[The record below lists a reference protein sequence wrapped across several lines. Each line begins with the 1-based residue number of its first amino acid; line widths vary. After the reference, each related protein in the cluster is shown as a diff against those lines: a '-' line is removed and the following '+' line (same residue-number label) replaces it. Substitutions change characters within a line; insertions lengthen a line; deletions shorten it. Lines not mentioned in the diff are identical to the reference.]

1 VRTALYEPG
10 KRRRLVAVV
19 LSALALR
26 ALIPAGFM
34 PMAGASGLSLD
45 FCPGAGA
52 LPPGLHDHAHP
63 AGGGAGGDP
72 GRTPHHSPCL
82 FSIGASTTFAVAATS
97 IVLFVPALVTS
108 IERST
113 SAVFSPAILR
123 AQSSRGPPILL

>member
-1 VRTALYEPG
+1 VSTALYERG
-10 KRRRLVAVV
+10 KQRRLVAVV
-19 LSALALR
+19 LSALVLR

-52 LPPGLHDHAHP
+52 LPPGLHDHAP
-63 AGGGAGGDP
+63 PGGGAGSDP

>member
-1 VRTALYEPG
+1 MRTALYERG
-10 KRRRLVAVV
+10 KQRRLVAIV
-19 LSALALR
+19 LSALVLR

-63 AGGGAGGDP
+63 AGGGAGSDP
-72 GRTPHHSPCL
+72 GRTHHSPCL

-108 IERST
+108 IERFT